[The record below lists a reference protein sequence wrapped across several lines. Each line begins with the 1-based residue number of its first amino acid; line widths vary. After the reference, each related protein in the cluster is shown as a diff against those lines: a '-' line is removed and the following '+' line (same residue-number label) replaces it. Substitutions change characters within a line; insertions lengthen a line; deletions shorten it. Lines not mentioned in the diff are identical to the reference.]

1 MTGMSLEGTSVTL
14 WMIGSAI
21 EPGDSPSAATSSA
34 SNQVSEHF
42 HSCDSWLSL
51 PLISLPF
58 SVNGNKTKRKINKT
72 DIMVLTIKR
81 SNRIVYKR
89 PDHRT

>member
-14 WMIGSAI
+14 WMIGSGI

-34 SNQVSEHF
+34 SNQVSELF

-58 SVNGNKTKRKINKT
+58 PVNGNKFRRSVSHKTKGKINKT
-72 DIMVLTIKR
+72 DNNSV
-81 SNRIVYKR
+81 NN
-89 PDHRT
+89 